1 MGDHECCASTLASYL
16 SISALTAELRPTPHV
31 LMELRPAPIISGHAP
46 PSTHTEHCSAPP
58 FHPSVFPPARPLI
71 RVGYYA
77 KLRVATVHPEG
88 VLYVRMFVTFGGGKE
103 VVTALSSMCT
113 TAASGQSM

>member
-1 MGDHECCASTLASYL
+1 
-16 SISALTAELRPTPHV
+16 
-31 LMELRPAPIISGHAP
+31 MELRTTSTSVAKHHLATAALSQHCC
-46 PSTHTEHCSAPP
+46 PSFHT
-58 FHPSVFPPARPLI
+58 SVFPPARPLI